1 MKTVGVLAALVL
13 LFVPYAPIQWA
24 AAFVVIV
31 VGGSWLYRESLR
43 LTVRIERT
51 TGTIRMFRHEE
62 AEVRLIVRNTG
73 FLPVPMMLV
82 SDSTGELY
90 TRDEPAF
97 VVSVPGRGQ
106 RVLRYHLRAPYRGVY
121 DLGPLRTRTADPL
134 GLFPVVRE
142 VAAPGRII
150 VYPRYEPLALP
161 RKLGV
166 PVGATEVETPIAA
179 DTTRY
184 RNLRDYI
191 PGDDTRHIGWK
202 ATAHHGSLKTREFT
216 PTIESPM
223 VIFLNLNIEDFP
235 ARHLMRAVERS
246 VETAASLVMAAVRAR
261 RTFRLRVHGELGD
274 SPYRE
279 VRGSQDGAALLA
291 LELLARARPVLGTAP
306 TGEALVSSL
315 ALSAGER
322 LYYTGP
328 ALAEEELDRIL
339 ASGIR
344 PGALELYY
352 VEELSAVARERQSRG
367 RPQSQG
373 RPPSPDRLQPRGL
386 AVHIIRLFG
395 EDDGNPAA

>member
-13 LFVPYAPIQWA
+13 LFVPYAAIQWA
-24 AAFVVIV
+24 AAFVVIL
-31 VGGSWLYRESLR
+31 VGGSWLYGESLR
-43 LTVRIERT
+43 FTVTVERT

-62 AEVRLIVRNTG
+62 SEVRITVQNNG
-73 FLPVPMMLV
+73 VLPVPMMLI

-90 TRDEPAF
+90 TRDESAF
-97 VVSVPGRGQ
+97 VVSVPARGR
-106 RVLRYHLRAPYRGVY
+106 RVLRYHVRAPYRGVY

-134 GLFPVVRE
+134 GLFPLVRE

-150 VYPRYEPLALP
+150 VYPRYEPISLP

-166 PVGATEVETPIAA
+166 PVGATEVETSIAA

-202 ATAHHGSLKTREFT
+202 ATAHFGSLKTREFT

-223 VIFLNLNIEDFP
+223 MIFLNLNIEDLP

-261 RTFRLRVHGELGD
+261 RTFRLYVHGELGD

-279 VRGSQDGAALLA
+279 VRGWEDGAALLA
-291 LELLARARPVLGTAP
+291 LELLARARPFLDSTP
-306 TGEALVSSL
+306 TGETLVSSL
-315 ALSAGER
+315 TLSTAER
-322 LYYTGP
+322 LYYVGP
-328 ALAEEELDRIL
+328 ALAEGEVDRVL
-339 ASGIR
+339 SSGFR

-352 VEELSAVARERQSRG
+352 VQELSSRARQPQAHGGPQPRG
-367 RPQSQG
+367 
-373 RPPSPDRLQPRGL
+373 RLQPDGL

-395 EDDGNPAA
+395 EHNGDPAA